1 MFFAAT
7 AVLCACNKDEE
18 ITRPTESGDDE
29 QRCIVYE
36 YCPAPGQFINQ
47 SFEASSAEEARLY
60 AEQTLNA
67 ERQTYLS
74 LGGFGGYI
82 VVGFGRSI
90 VSSGD
95 YDFAVVG
102 NSFSNSSEPGIVYV
116 MQDENANGVPDDIWY
131 ELRGSEY
138 DNDEVVASYEVTYMR
153 PESDF
158 QPVEWR
164 DNMGGSGQIERITV
178 HQQPSYYPSWITA
191 ESYTLRGK
199 RLPTN
204 AYIDPDRQSD
214 NGDYWVLAHFDWG
227 YADNAGENGDK
238 FRIADAVDTEGRA
251 VNLRYIDFI
260 KVQTS
265 VNAQCGPLVGE
276 LSTEVCRF
284 RDLTYNK

>member
-18 ITRPTESGDDE
+18 ITRPSEPNSDD

-36 YCPAPGQFINQ
+36 YCPAPGQFIND
-47 SFEASSAEEARLY
+47 SYEVSTAEEACLY
-60 AEQTLNA
+60 AEQQLNA

-102 NSFSNSSEPGIVYV
+102 NSFTNSSEPGIVYV
-116 MQDENANGVPDDIWY
+116 MQDENSNKLPDDTWY

-138 DNDEVVASYEVTYMR
+138 DNDEVVADYEVTYLR
-153 PESDF
+153 PSADY
-158 QPVEWR
+158 QPVKWH
-164 DNMGGSGQIERITV
+164 DNIGGEGQIERITS
-178 HQQPSYYPSWITA
+178 HQQATYYPKWIT
-191 ESYTLRGK
+191 EDSYTLRGK

-204 AYIDPDRQSD
+204 AYIDPDRQVD
-214 NGDYWVLAHFDWG
+214 GGDYWVLSSFEWG
-227 YADNAGENGDK
+227 YADNAGSNGDK
-238 FRIADAVDTEGRA
+238 FRIADAVDEQGRA

-265 VNAQCGPLVGE
+265 VNGNCGKLVGE

-284 RDLTYNK
+284 RDLNYNK